1 MKRVVAGLLCMLLA
15 SVGLVQAAELT
26 HVAGQVELLAADG
39 TVRKLAKAG
48 DEVAAGESVR
58 ALANGKAMIRQDG
71 GRYTVVTANSQVKI
85 EESGVVEQVR
95 GAVYYVLRKLS
106 SSESNKQYSVKTSVA
121 TIGIRGTRFLV
132 VVDGDTGEVVLT
144 EGLIN
149 MTANEGK
156 SFEIEKYPGDMTFE
170 EFRKAQDK
178 LFKGFLKDDFQA
190 WRKNEMKEFE
200 SFKQQFFVQ
209 PNQSVSIDGGKV
221 RYQDIAADDA
231 ALVAELDALV
241 REFEED
247 LGTGAKR

>member
-1 MKRVVAGLLCMLLA
+1 MKRVVAGLLFAFLLSA
-15 SVGLVQAAELT
+15 GQVQAAELT
-26 HVAGQVELLAADG
+26 HVAGQVELLAVDG
-39 TVRKLAKAG
+39 TVRKLARAG
-48 DEVAAGESVR
+48 DQVAPGESVR

-71 GRYTVVTANSQVKI
+71 GRYTVLTANSQVKI
-85 EESGVVEQVR
+85 EEAGIVDQMR

-106 SSESNKQYSVKTSVA
+106 ASEPTKQYAVKTSVA

-132 VVDGDTGEVVLT
+132 VVDGDSGEVVLT

-149 MTANEGK
+149 MTANEGE
-156 SFEIEKYPGDMTFE
+156 SFEIEKYPGNMTFE
-170 EFRKAQDK
+170 EFRKSQDK

-190 WRKNEMKEFE
+190 WRKQEMKEFE

-241 REFEED
+241 REFEKEA
-247 LGTGAKR
+247 GVGAAR